1 MGMMEK
7 VSNISGSAL
16 WGALSA
22 VAGFLTGR
30 MGVPI
35 VRAQGAATDNKVIY
49 LPPVADSVLTWDEV
63 LKVIGYLY
71 HEAAHILWTDF
82 SIGRSKVPLVKSLE
96 GKLEDI
102 RIEHR
107 AINHFPAARRYLG
120 ELVRIMT
127 EQGLKKVYPCFS
139 APTEEATEA
148 EVLQWYLL
156 YRLRH
161 DYLGQTEIAPVHE
174 ATAALAKTKL
184 PRGMKVRLDALM
196 FQIARCENTQD
207 VRDLSEAIAQ
217 MIVEEEQKEREEQQ
231 QQQQQQQQQSSSDDQ
246 SGNTD
251 DDQPGAPSS
260 NADDQQSD
268 SPQGADQA
276 SGQDDSQTGDNA
288 SAGSAQQD
296 PSNAPDDTGASASG
310 SGDDDAGDPGQNAD
324 ALSRILS
331 MTDNDVTEDIGE
343 ALKQAVQDVA
353 DESQQRTG
361 AVAMP
366 NRMPLPLTPKS
377 VDMTTVR
384 AAVNAVRTK
393 TLGWMQSETMTAKS
407 NDPEGE
413 LLDPT
418 MLWSVP
424 LGGDVFM
431 VEEEEREL
439 NGAIHLVIDRSVSM
453 RECIDMAA
461 GAALTTALAF
471 EVPGIKTQVSVFP
484 VVGRH
489 HGCSVDNGVAILKT
503 WEEPNRKLASCIGS
517 LNVAGCT
524 PMAEAI
530 LLAASDTAQR
540 EESLKLI
547 VVATDGDPDD
557 ADATREVISKVRKA
571 GIKVVAIGIGMDP
584 SPVFG
589 ESYSGRIST
598 IGELSGAM
606 LKVVKAAIKS
616 R

>member
-7 VSNISGSAL
+7 FSNISGSAL

-82 SIGRSKVPLVKSLE
+82 SIGRATVPLVKSLE

-107 AINHFPAARRYLG
+107 AIHHFPAARRYLG
-120 ELVRIMT
+120 ELVRVMT

-139 APTEEATEA
+139 APADEATEA

-161 DYLGQTEIAPVHE
+161 DYLGQTDIAPVHE

-184 PRGMKVRLDALM
+184 PRGMKVKLDALM

-207 VRDLSEAIAQ
+207 VRDLAEAIAS
-217 MIVEEEQKEREEQQ
+217 MIAEEEQKEREEQQ
-231 QQQQQQQQQSSSDDQ
+231 KQQQQQQQSSSDDQ
-246 SGNTD
+246 
-251 DDQPGAPSS
+251 PGAPSGS
-260 NADDQQSD
+260 SGDQQDDPS
-268 SPQGADQA
+268 QGADQA
-276 SGQDDSQTGDNA
+276 SGQDDSQDDSQA
-288 SAGSAQQD
+288 SPSSAQKD
-296 PSNAPDDTGASASG
+296 SSDAPDDGTGASASG

-331 MTDNDVTEDIGE
+331 MTDSDATEDIGE
-343 ALKQAVQDVA
+343 ALKQAVQNVA
-353 DESQQRTG
+353 DESQRRTG

-366 NRMPLPLTPKS
+366 NRMPLTLTPKS

-384 AAVNAVRTK
+384 GAVNAVRTK

-431 VEEEEREL
+431 TEEEEREL

-453 RECIDMAA
+453 RQCIDMAA

-484 VVGRH
+484 VVGQH
-489 HGCSVDNGVAILKT
+489 HGCSVNNGVAILKT
-503 WEEPNRKLASCIGS
+503 WDEPNRKLASCIGS

-557 ADATREVISKVRKA
+557 ADATREVIAKVRKA

-589 ESYSGRIST
+589 ENYSGTISS